1 VDRDVGDGDAHPD
14 VVAFHHDGRTARATI
29 VRLSRAGVDG
39 GAITLLGPVEVVT
52 AGRYGDRQT
61 DRGSSLALGGAL
73 LRGAA
78 FGVVPGAVFGAVL
91 LVVAAGTNLEAML
104 LGGLGGAS
112 FGAAVGALAG
122 LLHAPT
128 MVTSWERTFAPLVPG
143 PVAVGVRCADERAMT
158 RALRVLRV
166 SGAHTI
172 RLVVD
177 LDALPDGP
185 LDPDEVG
192 VPPPPIAGG

>member
-1 VDRDVGDGDAHPD
+1 MDDDAGSD
-14 VVAFHHDGRTARATI
+14 LVAFHHDGRTARATI
-29 VRLSRAGVDG
+29 TRLSRAGVDG

-61 DRGSSLALGGAL
+61 DRGSTLALLGAL

-78 FGVVPGAVFGAVL
+78 WGVFPGAVFGAAL
-91 LVVAAGTNLEAML
+91 LAVSAGASVEGAL

-112 FGAAVGALAG
+112 FGAAVGALTG

-143 PVAVGVRCADERAMT
+143 PVAVGVRCADERAMR
-158 RALRVLRV
+158 RALQVLRV
-166 SGAHTI
+166 SGAHTV
-172 RLVVD
+172 RLVAD
-177 LDALPDGP
+177 LEALPDGP
-185 LDPDEVG
+185 LDPDEIG
-192 VPPPPIAGG
+192 SPPPPNAGG

>member
-1 VDRDVGDGDAHPD
+1 MADADPQPD
-14 VVAFHHDGRTARATI
+14 LVAFHHDGRTARATI

-61 DRGSSLALGGAL
+61 DRGSGLALGGAF

-78 FGVVPGAVFGAVL
+78 WGAGPGALFGAVL
-91 LVVAAGTNLEAML
+91 LAIAADASVPAVL
-104 LGGLGGAS
+104 LGAAGGAS
-112 FGAAVGALAG
+112 FGAAVGALTG

-128 MVTSWERTFAPLVPG
+128 MVSSWERTFAPLVPG
-143 PVAVGVRCADERAMT
+143 PVAVGVRCADERALT

-172 RLVVD
+172 RLVAD
-177 LDALPDGP
+177 LDGLPDGP
-185 LDPDEVG
+185 LDPDEIG
-192 VPPPPIAGG
+192 FPPPPIGGG